1 MPDDRNTEKEN
12 PPLDAEDWELAFEP
26 YKGNPGAALQL
37 GYNLFALLAY
47 LRIEPVDVET
57 ASNAIDR
64 ALLALYPHT
73 EFHMVCWIFFRKVI
87 EGALTLEEE
96 DVLKKLGIKF

>member
-1 MPDDRNTEKEN
+1 MQNNPNKETEN
-12 PPLDAEDWELAFEP
+12 PPLDAEDWEIALAP
-26 YKGNPGAALQL
+26 YQGNPGAALQL
-37 GYNLFALLAY
+37 GYNFFALLAY

-73 EFHMVCWIFFRKVI
+73 EFHMVCWKFFRKVI
-87 EGALTLEEE
+87 EGELTREEE
-96 DVLKKLGIKF
+96 EVLKKLGVKF